1 MSQTN
6 FSRYKYMPDNMNEA
20 EFLARFVV
28 RQEIFEDIFD
38 DVKNTNFDVPAQH
51 HIIVGQRGQGK
62 TTLLRRLEIAVRDDE
77 LLSKFLL
84 TVKFPEEQHN
94 IRFLSRFWEEI
105 AVTLEDYGLDA
116 YSEMQRH
123 TEEDDYDTENFDY
136 LEKELKA
143 KSKKV
148 LVLMDNID
156 IFLDTLKEKEQQ
168 RLREIL
174 LTSSSILIVG
184 GSTQMTEQHYDY
196 GKPFYQFFKIT
207 TLEGLGRDEMT
218 KFLCAIARED
228 EKEKIEAV
236 IAKTPE
242 KIEALRQLTGG
253 IPRLAVLLFDIL
265 IDDHDTAF
273 AQMEKLLDEIT
284 PFYQDRLSRLPATL
298 KDITH
303 SIAMNWDGIETAEIA
318 KKTRLASK
326 EASSQ
331 LQQLKKYHFIDS
343 VASGKNNIY
352 KIKERFF
359 NIWYLMRYGRKK
371 DKERV
376 EWLVRFLTAWYS
388 RDELKDRSERFIGLL
403 KSSDMGDSY
412 AYHMGEAL
420 RYCIGNIDD
429 EYNLKNSTF
438 DYLTSKQSNL
448 ANEVTQSS
456 LENLLEATKLADHG
470 KPKEAIALL
479 EKSKK
484 GTPEEDLILGTLYL
498 EQNIDDKAEKY
509 YLSAIENGNTYA
521 LANMALMRFIQV
533 KAPQEAISYILKAI
547 KIEKN
552 FYNIHTLAVILLWNE
567 QFSASYES
575 FVEWLSYDK
584 TVESDA
590 MVTLYLILLIAK
602 GQYYKA
608 KEFLELE
615 PYNLKERYKPIWY
628 ALMTLMQ
635 KEFPTE
641 IKKMGSELQESVNS
655 ILEAIAG
662 VAKKYSLDN

>member
-62 TTLLRRLEIAVRDDE
+62 TTLLRRLEIAVRDNE

-143 KSKKV
+143 KNKKV

-174 LTSSSILIVG
+174 ITSSSILIVG

-318 KKTRLASK
+318 KKTRLTSK

-343 VASGKNNIY
+343 VAVGKNNIY

-429 EYNLKNSTF
+429 ECNLKNNTF

-567 QFSASYES
+567 QFNASYES